1 MRGVD
6 GRTRVLG
13 LFGYPVEHSLSP
25 RIHNAA
31 FRHLGVNAVYVPFS
45 VRPQDLE
52 NALTGVRT
60 LGLAGVNLTIPHKI
74 AALSLVDE
82 VAPRARAVGAINTV
96 ISTDGLLIG
105 DNTDLDGVTVAL
117 AEAGAT
123 FEGKTVVIAGAG
135 GAARASAFAA
145 AFGAAR
151 QIVVLNRTPDR
162 ASRLARAL
170 GDCATLVGPLSDLP
184 LWLRAADILINAT
197 PVGLHES
204 DPPLT
209 DLDGLRPGAVVCD
222 LAYRSGGTA
231 LISRARELGYVT
243 VDGLTILVHQGARAF
258 TLWTGLDAPVDVMRR
273 AVVAAG

>member
-1 MRGVD
+1 MTDVD

-52 NALTGVRT
+52 NALTAVRT
-60 LGLAGVNLTIPHKI
+60 LGFAGVNLTIPHKV

-82 VAPRARAVGAINTV
+82 VDPRARAVGAINTV
-96 ISTDGLLIG
+96 VNRDGRLIG
-105 DNTDLDGVTVAL
+105 ENTDVDGVTVAL
-117 AEAGAT
+117 EEAGAT

-135 GAARASAFAA
+135 GAARAAAFAA

-151 QIVVLNRTPDR
+151 QIVVLNRTPGR
-162 ASRLARAL
+162 ASELARAL
-170 GDCATLVGPLSDLP
+170 GDCAALTSPLSDLP

-209 DLDGLRPGAVVCD
+209 DLDGLRPGTVVCD
-222 LAYRSGGTA
+222 LAYRPGGTA
-231 LISRARELGYVT
+231 VISRARELGHVT
-243 VDGLTILVHQGARAF
+243 VNGLTILVHQGARAF

>member
-1 MRGVD
+1 MTDVD

-25 RIHNAA
+25 RMHNAA
-31 FRHLGVNAVYVPFS
+31 FRYLDVNAVYVPFS

-52 NALTGVRT
+52 DALTGVRT
-60 LGLAGVNLTIPHKI
+60 LGLAGVNLTIPHKV

-96 ISTDGLLIG
+96 TNSDGRLIG

-117 AEAGAT
+117 EEVGT
-123 FEGKTVVIAGAG
+123 SFGGKTVVIAGAG
-135 GAARASAFAA
+135 GAARAAAFAA

-151 QIVVLNRTPDR
+151 QIVVLNRTPGR
-162 ASRLARAL
+162 ASELARAL
-170 GDCATLVGPLSDLP
+170 GDCATLTSPLSDLP

-197 PVGLHES
+197 PIGLHES

-222 LAYRSGGTA
+222 LAYRPGGTA
-231 LISRARELGYVT
+231 LISRARELGHVT
-243 VDGLTILVHQGARAF
+243 VDGLTILVHQGARSF
-258 TLWTGLDAPVDVMRR
+258 KLWTGLDAPVDVMRR